1 MGLTLNQSTWVGTW
15 SKHMKAPSFR
25 QLEPYQKVYKGPL
38 LETPNSAGNSSTTTL
53 GRFSWAAKTECGR
66 AYLT

>member
-1 MGLTLNQSTWVGTW
+1 
-15 SKHMKAPSFR
+15 MKAPSFR